1 MWVGWVCGAEL
12 VTLSD
17 QADGGVRE
25 VGDTVGDVTGGD
37 EALGGCEEDFA
48 EPGLP
53 RADRG
58 RQLQLRERLLHS
70 PGIRVP
76 VRLPQVKERDAVG
89 LGGGTSVSPS

>member
-1 MWVGWVCGAEL
+1 M
-12 VTLSD
+12 
-17 QADGGVRE
+17 
-25 VGDTVGDVTGGD
+25 TGGD
-37 EALGGCEEDFA
+37 EAFGGCEEDLA

-58 RQLQLRERLLHS
+58 RQFQLRERLLHS

-89 LGGGTSVSPS
+89 FGGGTGVSTS